1 MTKNKYSPYFICFD
15 IETSKLTLQDGSN
28 FQMMYLGCV
37 KIYDGKEPI
46 IENGKY
52 KEVEKFYVRTEKELI
67 ESFKSNS
74 IRKYVNDN
82 EKNLAFAQ
90 NLGDD

>member
-1 MTKNKYSPYFICFD
+1 MLALASIQVIFICFD

-37 KIYDGKEPI
+37 KIYDGKESM

-52 KEVEKFYVRTEKELI
+52 KEMDNYSAI
-67 ESFKSNS
+67 CGW
-74 IRKYVNDN
+74 IR
-82 EKNLAFAQ
+82 
-90 NLGDD
+90 